1 MKRTFLI
8 LFVFYS
14 NILASQTHIAL
25 YGDERYMECTFKG
38 FYEHCFAKHDLAD
51 GKYMFYYSGMEDLA
65 VVTNIK
71 HGNWNGH
78 YYTYRKDGSLSSL
91 STYKDDMEVG
101 EYRAYWPNGQM
112 HFKSHEPDGE
122 LIVLDSLG
130 NVIRYESATTGTAL
144 RKTFVRLEMLDIL
157 DSLDVQDS
165 VVLFQDNDTLVEL
178 ICHIINGICVYEVR
192 ASVKKIYLPILSQKI
207 PLLGILREELLDH
220 CGTDFYIMTESYI
233 DYVLNKDGMALL
245 SINDIPG
252 YLFRCCFEDDKVTK
266 YYLVEKN
273 DKLVYR
279 TISQIL
285 NDFSKDKQSK

>member
-1 MKRTFLI
+1 MKRTILI

-25 YGDERYMECTFKG
+25 YGDEHYMECTFKG
-38 FYEHCFAKHDLAD
+38 FYEHCFVKHDLAD
-51 GKYMFYYSGMEDLA
+51 GKWMFYYSGMEDLA

-71 HGNWNGH
+71 HGNWNGY

-112 HFKSHEPDGE
+112 HFKRYEPDGE
-122 LIVLDSLG
+122 QIVLDSLG
-130 NVIRYESATTGTAL
+130 DVIRYESATTGTAL

-157 DSLDVQDS
+157 DSLDVHDS
-165 VVLFQDNDTLVEL
+165 VALFQDDDTLVEL

-192 ASVKKIYLPILSQKI
+192 ASVKKIYLPIISQKI
-207 PLLGILREELLDH
+207 PLLGILREELLGH
-220 CGTDFYIMTESYI
+220 CGTDFYIMTESYV
-233 DYVLNKDGMALL
+233 DYVLNKEGMALL
-245 SINDIPG
+245 SINDIPD
-252 YLFRCCFEDDKVTK
+252 YLFRCCFKDDKVAK